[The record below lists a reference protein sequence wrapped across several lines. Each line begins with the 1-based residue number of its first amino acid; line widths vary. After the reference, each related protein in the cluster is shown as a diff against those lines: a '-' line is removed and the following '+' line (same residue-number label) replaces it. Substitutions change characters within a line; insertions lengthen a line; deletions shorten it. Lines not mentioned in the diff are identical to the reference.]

1 MRATK
6 AAAAVER
13 TEDKEIDLLLS
24 EIPHVTSPQGRQRG
38 VGVIGDGNGNGVH
51 GASGSDGYTSPMR
64 IGCRRVH
71 CPTDADGYDAQRHG
85 KDAYYDMVLN
95 RRDNG
100 APLHGG
106 DAGGVG
112 FPAPSPASGP
122 FVGSPVPPPLA
133 LGVGVD
139 DQEQQLVA
147 NQLRGLRIGD
157 AQTALQRQGPPPVIH
172 TAPTEV
178 PAAHG
183 AYDGYNFA
191 ASGSSVR
198 HEHVFLDQAKP
209 VGYVAARPHRFVSDV
224 GLDDF
229 GGFPRALDTSIG
241 GFMYNRVG
249 HGTGIGWGQ
258 GLVQPDF
265 AESYLL
271 SSQAGAEFSSSSPV
285 ALKRHYAYGGV
296 PVAANGFSR
305 GRNQFDAFGCD
316 NSPSEV
322 GAEFFSSSPAA
333 LDFRGGPKRHYAY
346 GGVSVADNG
355 FARGRNQFEAFHCDN
370 SLMFDGKNMNFL
382 ERERERRFQ
391 RVNSRAL
398 ELGSSRTLRF
408 DNVVRVKEG
417 SIYHMAKDQNGC
429 RTRVVQRLIETVRS
443 RDQIMLIISA
453 LQPNFMLLV
462 NDPNGNHVIQKC
474 LTNFGAE
481 DNKFIFE
488 GAAANCFNMAV
499 HRHGCCVLQRCISNA
514 RGVYQANLIVEICAR
529 GFELAQDPFGN
540 YVVQYVLELKI
551 PSANA
556 HLASQFEGKYI
567 YLSKQKVSSNVVER
581 CLKFFPDDA
590 KAVIVHELLLLSGS
604 HFEQLLQDPY
614 ANYVIY
620 TALLHTK
627 GHLHNALVEAIRPH
641 EDAIRTSPCCF
652 LLDRFFWPVD
662 TQKIKKIRLP
672 SEQADDIL
680 AWHYEKNGL
689 YSVKSAYWMARK
701 RLTEEQGGGQ
711 STSENADGRPV
722 WKEFWRIPLPH
733 EILIFVWKI
742 ANNGLAT
749 QQNKFRRNI
758 VQRDTCEIC
767 GMETESLNH
776 ALVGRRHACQLR
788 MAMREHW
795 ALPDEKQFLNLDQ
808 FNFLDFLLKTE
819 RDMRERC
826 LMILWLWRSWQVR
839 NDITHE
845 ARGLSIEGSVRF
857 LRSYWTELCNIR
869 QNRDMAG
876 RHNAAVCLAAW
887 HAVPGARDPAEVE
900 ALSLDLGYAEEFGR
914 IEAAMPNSDGS
925 ESGGESDV

>member
-1 MRATK
+1 MRAAK

-71 CPTDADGYDAQRHG
+71 CPTGADGYDAQRHG

-112 FPAPSPASGP
+112 FPAPSPPSGP
-122 FVGSPVPPPLA
+122 FVGSPMPPPPPLA

-139 DQEQQLVA
+139 DQEQQLIA

-157 AQTALQRQGPPPVIH
+157 AQDALQRQGPPPVIH

-296 PVAANGFSR
+296 PVAANGFAR
-305 GRNQFDAFGCD
+305 GRNQFDALSCD

-382 ERERERRFQ
+382 ERERETRFQ

-398 ELGSSRTLRF
+398 EFGSSRTMRF

-429 RTRVVQRLIETVRS
+429 RYLQDKFLEGKHHVDAIFEGIINHIADLMISSFGNYLVQKMLEVCDEGQRLRIILVLTQDPVKQLIAISLNTHGTRVVQRLIETVRS

-641 EDAIRTSPCCF
+641 EDAIRTSPCC
-652 LLDRFFWPVD
+652 
-662 TQKIKKIRLP
+662 
-672 SEQADDIL
+672 
-680 AWHYEKNGL
+680 
-689 YSVKSAYWMARK
+689 K
-701 RLTEEQGGGQ
+701 R
-711 STSENADGRPV
+711 
-722 WKEFWRIPLPH
+722 
-733 EILIFVWKI
+733 
-742 ANNGLAT
+742 
-749 QQNKFRRNI
+749 
-758 VQRDTCEIC
+758 IC
-767 GMETESLNH
+767 
-776 ALVGRRHACQLR
+776 R
-788 MAMREHW
+788 
-795 ALPDEKQFLNLDQ
+795 
-808 FNFLDFLLKTE
+808 
-819 RDMRERC
+819 
-826 LMILWLWRSWQVR
+826 
-839 NDITHE
+839 
-845 ARGLSIEGSVRF
+845 
-857 LRSYWTELCNIR
+857 
-869 QNRDMAG
+869 
-876 RHNAAVCLAAW
+876 
-887 HAVPGARDPAEVE
+887 
-900 ALSLDLGYAEEFGR
+900 ALSR
-914 IEAAMPNSDGS
+914 R
-925 ESGGESDV
+925 

>member
-1 MRATK
+1 MRAAK
-6 AAAAVER
+6 AAAER

-38 VGVIGDGNGNGVH
+38 VGVIGDGNGNGNGNGVH

-71 CPTDADGYDAQRHG
+71 CPSGADGYDAQRHG

-106 DAGGVG
+106 DAGAVG
-112 FPAPSPASGP
+112 FPA
-122 FVGSPVPPPLA
+122 L
-133 LGVGVD
+133 GVD
-139 DQEQQLVA
+139 DQEHQLVA

-157 AQTALQRQGPPPVIH
+157 AQAALQRQGPPPVMSAA
-172 TAPTEV
+172 TTEV

-183 AYDGYNFA
+183 AYHGYNFA

-198 HEHVFLDQAKP
+198 QEHMFLDQAKP

-224 GLDDF
+224 GLDDY
-229 GGFPRALDTSIG
+229 GGYPRALDTSIG

-249 HGTGIGWGQ
+249 HGTGIGWCQ

-296 PVAANGFSR
+296 PVAANGFAR
-305 GRNQFDAFGCD
+305 GINQFD
-316 NSPSEV
+316 
-322 GAEFFSSSPAA
+322 
-333 LDFRGGPKRHYAY
+333 
-346 GGVSVADNG
+346 
-355 FARGRNQFEAFHCDN
+355 AFHCDN

-429 RTRVVQRLIETVRS
+429 RYLQDKFLEGKHHVDAIFEGIINHIADLMISSFGNYLVQKMLEVCDEGQRLRIILVLTQDPVKQLIAISLNTHGTRVVQRLIETVRS

-453 LQPNFMLLV
+453 LQPSFMLLV

-627 GHLHNALVEAIRPH
+627 GHLHSALVEAIRPH
-641 EDAIRTSPCCF
+641 EDAIRTSPCC
-652 LLDRFFWPVD
+652 
-662 TQKIKKIRLP
+662 
-672 SEQADDIL
+672 
-680 AWHYEKNGL
+680 
-689 YSVKSAYWMARK
+689 K
-701 RLTEEQGGGQ
+701 R
-711 STSENADGRPV
+711 
-722 WKEFWRIPLPH
+722 
-733 EILIFVWKI
+733 
-742 ANNGLAT
+742 
-749 QQNKFRRNI
+749 
-758 VQRDTCEIC
+758 IC
-767 GMETESLNH
+767 
-776 ALVGRRHACQLR
+776 R
-788 MAMREHW
+788 
-795 ALPDEKQFLNLDQ
+795 
-808 FNFLDFLLKTE
+808 
-819 RDMRERC
+819 
-826 LMILWLWRSWQVR
+826 
-839 NDITHE
+839 
-845 ARGLSIEGSVRF
+845 
-857 LRSYWTELCNIR
+857 
-869 QNRDMAG
+869 
-876 RHNAAVCLAAW
+876 
-887 HAVPGARDPAEVE
+887 
-900 ALSLDLGYAEEFGR
+900 ALSR
-914 IEAAMPNSDGS
+914 R
-925 ESGGESDV
+925 